1 MTKIIDSFDLPV
13 AVVDAIRNDPYHV
26 GEKLPGT
33 VGIYSPSSM
42 LTPPQIRALYREHAD
57 EIEEE
62 AVTRVWSLLGKA
74 VHNVLEQAALKGPE
88 VPEERYFS
96 RLSVA
101 SNVHANMTDALHPV
115 TEVWTISGM
124 LDNQSIAQGKLNDYK
139 VTSAWTIVNGG
150 RDEWEW
156 QLNIYA
162 WLARKNDIELDELWI
177 HAILRD
183 WSWSQALKSDSYPDK
198 PIISIPIKLHP
209 DAVVE
214 AFMRE
219 RIQLHSQVPTPEC
232 TDEDRWYKGS
242 KFVIRKV
249 GQKRAVRVMDTLKD
263 LAQYADDKNLV
274 VMDHG
279 ITAGFGVDEETLG
292 LNMKK
297 GDHFVVE
304 RRGENIRCERYCSV
318 VQFCEQAKRMGIQPT
333 LKAYGRK

>member
-1 MTKIIDSFDLPV
+1 MKIIDSFDLPV
-13 AVVDAIRNDPYHV
+13 AVVDAIKNDPYHV
-26 GEKLPGT
+26 GMKLPGT

-57 EIEEE
+57 VIEEE

-96 RLSVA
+96 RLRVDGS
-101 SNVHANMTDALHPV
+101 
-115 TEVWTISGM
+115 EYTISGM
-124 LDNQSIAQGKLNDYK
+124 LDNQSIQQGKLNDYK

-162 WLARKNDIELDELWI
+162 WLARQNDIELGELWI

-183 WSWSQALKSDSYPDK
+183 WSWSQALKSDKYPDK

-209 DAVVE
+209 DKVVE

-219 RIQLHSQVPTPEC
+219 RISLHLEYPSPEC
-232 TDEDRWYKGS
+232 SDEDRWYKGS
-242 KFVIRKV
+242 KYAIRKV
-249 GQKRAVRVMDTLKD
+249 GGKRAIRVMDTLQD
-263 LAQYADDKNLV
+263 LARYADDKKLV

-279 ITAGFGVDEETLG
+279 YTVSFGTDEQSFDEG
-292 LNMKK
+292 QKK
-297 GDHFVVE
+297 GDHYVVE
-304 RRGENIRCERYCSV
+304 RLGENIRCERYCSV
-318 VQFCEQAKRMGIQPT
+318 VQFCEQAKRMGIRPT

>member
-1 MTKIIDSFDLPV
+1 MKIIDSFDLPE
-13 AVVDAIRNDPYHV
+13 AVLDAIRNDPYHV
-26 GEKLPGT
+26 GEKLEGT

-74 VHNVLEQAALKGPE
+74 VHNILEQAALKGPE

-96 RLSVA
+96 RLSVT
-101 SNVHANMTDALHPV
+101 TDKWEGQNRYSV
-115 TEVWTISGM
+115 DEEWTISGM

-139 VTSAWTIVNGG
+139 VTSSWTIVNGG

-156 QLNIYA
+156 QLNVYA
-162 WLARKNDIELDELWI
+162 WLARQNGIELNELWI

-209 DAVVE
+209 DGVIE
-214 AFMRE
+214 AWMRD
-219 RIQLHSQVPTPEC
+219 RIALHQEVPTPEC

-242 KFVIRKV
+242 RYAIRKV
-249 GQKRAVRVMDTLKD
+249 GNKRAIRVMDTLSD
-263 LAQYADDKNLV
+263 LARYADDKDLV

-279 ITAGFGVDEETLG
+279 LTAGFGVDESTLD
-292 LNMKK
+292 LNMTK
-297 GDHFVVE
+297 GDHYVVE
-304 RRGENIRCERYCSV
+304 RIGENIRCERYCSV
-318 VQFCEQAKRMGIQPT
+318 VQFCEQAKRMGIVGT
-333 LKAYGRK
+333 MKAYGGK

>member
-1 MTKIIDSFDLPV
+1 MKIVDSFDLPE
-13 AVVDAIRNDPYHV
+13 AVVDAIRNDPYDV
-26 GEKLPGT
+26 GEKLEGT

-42 LTPPQIRALYREHAD
+42 LTPPQIRSLYREHAD

-96 RLSVA
+96 RLGVGS
-101 SNVHANMTDALHPV
+101 
-115 TEVWTISGM
+115 EEWTISGM

-156 QLNIYA
+156 QLNVYA
-162 WLARKNDIELDELWI
+162 WLARQNGIELNELWI

-183 WSWSQALKSDSYPDK
+183 WSWSQALKSDTYPDK

-209 DAVVE
+209 DGVVE
-214 AFMRE
+214 AWMRD
-219 RIQLHSQVPTPEC
+219 RIALHQEVPTPEC

-242 KFVIRKV
+242 TFAIRKV
-249 GQKRAVRVMDTLKD
+249 GMKRAVKVENTLTD
-263 LAQYADDKNLV
+263 LAMYADKKKLV

-279 ITAGFGVDEETLG
+279 AKTSFGVKEETFDVG
-292 LNMKK
+292 LNK
-297 GDHFVVE
+297 GEHYVVE
-304 RRGENIRCERYCSV
+304 RLGENIRCERYCSV
-318 VQFCEQAKRMGIQPT
+318 VAYCPQAKAMGIVPT
-333 LKAYGRK
+333 MKAYGGK